1 MESVLRWIYLVTI
14 LKGVQGEVQLVES
27 GGDLVKP
34 GGSLRLSCVASGFTF
49 SSYYMFWIRQAPG
62 KGNQWV
68 GYINK
73 DGSSTYYPDA
83 VKGRFT
89 ISRDNA
95 KNTLYLQMNS
105 LTVEDT
111 ALYYCAR
118 DTVRRLQCELRHKP
132 PCRRRLGPAGGA
144 HSSLLLSRRPRSR
157 CRWTFWAGFL

>member
-144 HSSLLLSRRPRSR
+144 HSSLLLS
-157 CRWTFWAGFL
+157 